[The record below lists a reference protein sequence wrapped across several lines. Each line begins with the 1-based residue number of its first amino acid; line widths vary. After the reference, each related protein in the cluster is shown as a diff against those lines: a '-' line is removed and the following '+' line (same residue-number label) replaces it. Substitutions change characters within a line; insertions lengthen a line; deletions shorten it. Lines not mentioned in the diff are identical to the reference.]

1 MYKVFINEKKLSI
14 SNYPSEID
22 RKLKFEGISTLEIA
36 IDLLENTSTPEINVF
51 GDDVEAIW
59 EAFKSLFKIV
69 EAAGGIVKNRENKIL
84 FIFRLNKWDL
94 PKGKIEAGE
103 SLEEAAVREIAEET
117 FLTNIELKEFIAT
130 TYHIYKERN
139 GVKVLKMTH
148 WFNMDFVGTEEPRP
162 QVEEGI
168 TDVQWLD
175 EKTISSKV
183 FPNTFKNIRLI
194 LGEVGIVD

>member
-84 FIFRLNKWDL
+84 FIF
-94 PKGKIEAGE
+94 I
-103 SLEEAAVREIAEET
+103 
-117 FLTNIELKEFIAT
+117 
-130 TYHIYKERN
+130 
-139 GVKVLKMTH
+139 
-148 WFNMDFVGTEEPRP
+148 
-162 QVEEGI
+162 
-168 TDVQWLD
+168 
-175 EKTISSKV
+175 V
-183 FPNTFKNIRLI
+183 FS
-194 LGEVGIVD
+194 

>member
-69 EAAGGIVKNRENKIL
+69 EAAGGIVKNREKKIL

>member
-22 RKLKFEGISTLEIA
+22 SKLKFEGISTLEIA